1 MSRAYDDKDIWQC
14 QKPLR
19 LLLLL
24 SCFHTGDQCVPTPV
38 TTTVSNCDIMQQRVC
53 SHCKECCV
61 KSTVLI
67 GPAHQAAVTVSS
79 LVSTMTL
86 HVSQTRSWWQTVF
99 LKKNKNQL
107 FFTICNHL
115 GLSKLRI
122 KRQWTH
128 HTNKWTCSSLPLKHC
143 FVMQNRTGFSDTP
156 LCPLT

>member
-99 LKKNKNQL
+99 LKNK
-107 FFTICNHL
+107 
-115 GLSKLRI
+115 I
-122 KRQWTH
+122 KI
-128 HTNKWTCSSLPLKHC
+128 NCSSPSAIIWAFLNLESRG
-143 FVMQNRTGFSDTP
+143 NERTTQTSELVLLFLWNIVL
-156 LCPLT
+156 LCKIEPVFPTHPCVH

>member
-38 TTTVSNCDIMQQRVC
+38 TTTVSNCDVVQQRVC

-86 HVSQTRSWWQTVF
+86 HVSQMTDITG
-99 LKKNKNQL
+99 LKKNNQL

-115 GLSKLRI
+115 SLSKLRI
-122 KRQWTH
+122 KRHWTH
-128 HTNKWTCSSLPLKHC
+128 HTNKWTCSSLPLKHY
-143 FVMQNRTGFSDTP
+143 FVMQNRTGFQTDP
-156 LCPLT
+156 RVP